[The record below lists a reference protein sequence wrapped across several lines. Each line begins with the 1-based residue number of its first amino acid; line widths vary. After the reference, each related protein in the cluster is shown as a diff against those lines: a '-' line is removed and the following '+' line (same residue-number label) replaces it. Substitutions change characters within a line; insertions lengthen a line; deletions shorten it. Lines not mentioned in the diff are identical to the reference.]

1 MVEQK
6 ITKREVW
13 IDNLR
18 AFACACVLLVHSPI
32 PFDGVTGGAYL
43 LAPLNHFLM
52 SGGVCVFFM
61 ISGALLLAKE
71 QPLLTCYKKRF
82 SRVAFPVLV
91 WSFIYVLIEACK
103 SGTGAIET
111 IKHLCMIPFVSQ
123 TGLMWFMY
131 VLCGIYLIAPIMSS
145 WLSKASKNEVELIL
159 VFWIFTTLVPYLKV
173 LNPQFGEMI
182 DRTGLLFNFSGF
194 LGYAVLGFYLRRF
207 VTISVKSTGFVV
219 LLAISLCIPIVVFA
233 LPFIPNDTLLGSCN
247 IAAVSLS
254 TTIFLFFKQLNG
266 GGNVVIVSIAK
277 YSFGIYLSHMLFMAP
292 FKQMIAPY
300 HLHYAIQIPITAL
313 VTGCLAYVFVWM
325 LSKNKFSNYLF
336 G

>member
-52 SGGVCVFFM
+52 AGGVCVFFM

-71 QPLLTCYKKRF
+71 QVMLPFYKKRF
-82 SRVAFPVLV
+82 SRVAYPVLI
-91 WSFIYVLIEACK
+91 WSVIYILIDTCK
-103 SGTGAIET
+103 TGMGVVET
-111 IKHLCMIPFVSQ
+111 LKHLSMIPFVSQ

-131 VLCGIYLIAPIMSS
+131 VLCGIYLFVPILSS
-145 WLSKASKNEVELIL
+145 WLTKACKKEVELVL
-159 VFWIFTTLVPYLKV
+159 AFWIFTSLIPYLKI

-182 DRTGLLFNFSGF
+182 ERTGLLFNFSGF
-194 LGYAVLGFYLRRF
+194 LGYAVLGFYLRKYA
-207 VTISVKSTGFVV
+207 TIKVKSIGFIG
-219 LLAISLCIPIVVFA
+219 LLSLCFCIPIMVFA
-233 LPFIPNDTLLGSCN
+233 LPFIPNETLLGLCN
-247 IAAVSLS
+247 IAAVSLAS
-254 TTIFLFFKQLNG
+254 VIFLFFKQMRRSNIL
-266 GGNVVIVSIAK
+266 VVSFAK
-277 YSFGIYLSHMLFMAP
+277 YSFGIYLSHMLFMEP
-292 FKQMIAPY
+292 IKEMITPY

-325 LSKNKFSNYLF
+325 LSKNKFGNYLF